1 MRHAKKL
8 IYTDKMGFL
17 PEAEYLYADPLKKEK
32 AAATSKISTTL
43 RNPKLSQ
50 LEKHVKYQ
58 SLNRRRKKLDKM
70 IETKPLHVVVESKQV
85 KELPTSGIE
94 QRKNQKVEEQI
105 ITVDEPVVEQEEQP
119 PAPIAEHEEQP
130 PAPIP
135 EGTVQRKLENYK
147 SIIPNN
153 KYEDLADYVSANRL
167 KFGITENGEIYTNK
181 SNKAYSTVADSNFIE
196 VIGYLTGRNN
206 IAKDKKHIT
215 AILIKRLIKD
225 ANILAMM
232 NQQGQGKRK
241 PRYIID
247 LHQKYIKNKRTSG
260 LIRKFRPT
268 LWTKVP
274 V

>member
-8 IYTDKMGFL
+8 IYTDKIGFL

-32 AAATSKISTTL
+32 AATTSKISTTL

-58 SLNRRRKKLDKM
+58 SLNRRRKKLDKL

-94 QRKNQKVEEQI
+94 PTKNQKIEKQI
-105 ITVDEPVVEQEEQP
+105 INVDEPPIVEQEEQP
-119 PAPIAEHEEQP
+119 PAQIAEHEEQP
-130 PAPIP
+130 PVPIA
-135 EGTVQRKLENYK
+135 EGTIQRKLENYK
-147 SIIPNN
+147 NIISDD

-181 SNKAYSTVADSNFIE
+181 SNKAYTTVADSNFID

-206 IAKDKKHIT
+206 ITKDKKY
-215 AILIKRLIKD
+215 
-225 ANILAMM
+225 NIHSYKTT
-232 NQQGQGKRK
+232 NQRC
-241 PRYIID
+241 
-247 LHQKYIKNKRTSG
+247 
-260 LIRKFRPT
+260 
-268 LWTKVP
+268 
-274 V
+274 